1 MNSKSYVVARNIIF
15 KYSYDKLFH
24 ELMNTKER
32 KLYKK
37 LYKNFVKHVIM
48 NIKNKFQLNSIINHN
63 YNNSL

>member
-24 ELMNTKER
+24 ELVNTKER

-37 LYKNFVKHVIM
+37 LYINFVKHVIM
-48 NIKNKFQLNSIINHN
+48 NIKNKF
-63 YNNSL
+63 

>member
-15 KYSYDKLFH
+15 KYSYDKLFL
-24 ELMNTKER
+24 ELVNTKER

-48 NIKNKFQLNSIINHN
+48 NIKNKF
-63 YNNSL
+63 